1 MTRAAEV
8 ATTPMWDSAATHR
21 GAGRVDGARTLPMD
35 KLVLMSILMAT
46 VVIPVVIARE
56 QKLDL
61 ALKRLVVYMSI
72 FVIVYALAC
81 SQIYLRIM

>member
-1 MTRAAEV
+1 
-8 ATTPMWDSAATHR
+8 
-21 GAGRVDGARTLPMD
+21 
-35 KLVLMSILMAT
+35 MSILVAT

-72 FVIVYALAC
+72 FVIAYALAC
-81 SQIYLRIM
+81 WQIYLRIL